1 MKVNVKVK
9 GKCVYYW
16 DIVFKNY
23 EGEEIVYTCVA
34 PNYAKAVY
42 SFVRFM
48 GCARYDFVCCTTD
61 GKAYGLH

>member
-1 MKVNVKVK
+1 MKKNLKK
-9 GKCVYYW
+9 APVYYW

-23 EGEEIVYTCVA
+23 KGEEIIYSCVA

-48 GCARYDFVCCTTD
+48 GCARYDFVSCTTD
-61 GKAYGLH
+61 GRAFVLH

>member
-1 MKVNVKVK
+1 MNKNLKK
-9 GKCVYYW
+9 APVYYW

-23 EGEEIVYTCVA
+23 QGEEIVYTCVA

-48 GCARYDFVCCTTD
+48 GCARYDFVSCTTD
-61 GKAYGLH
+61 GIGYVLH

>member
-1 MKVNVKVK
+1 MKNNLKK
-9 GKCVYYW
+9 APVYYW

-23 EGEEIVYTCVA
+23 EGEEILYTCVA
-34 PNYAKAVY
+34 PNYAKAIY

-61 GKAYGLH
+61 GKAYALH

>member
-23 EGEEIVYTCVA
+23 EGEEIIYTCVA
-34 PNYAKAVY
+34 PNYAKAIY

-61 GKAYGLH
+61 GRAYALH